1 MVAYFRPVVP
11 FVVYDL
17 TTDPN
22 TLADRFEAK
31 RPALGATFS
40 RSPRT
45 SVGMRAPVE
54 RLIDSVLS
62 TQRLLQGVLAG
73 YTLELFDSL
82 DRFMVGMAVAVAL
95 GLVHALT
102 PGHGKAVIFSY
113 FLGQSASPL
122 AGLRVACGAAIT
134 HGTIAVLLVLVA
146 GRVLS
151 PLGRPTGAGAWLEAT
166 AGLIVAAIGALYVVL
181 SLRGLWQPGAH
192 SHGAEGSRPFLAIAM
207 GLLPC
212 PLTIIVVG
220 AAVNRGA
227 TLAGIALAGG
237 ISIGSAVTIGCFGLL
252 GIGLRRGG
260 LALLGGNIRR
270 LMRGL
275 AYVELATSL
284 LILVVGVFTVA
295 AVLGRIR

>member
-1 MVAYFRPVVP
+1 M
-11 FVVYDL
+11 
-17 TTDPN
+17 
-22 TLADRFEAK
+22 
-31 RPALGATFS
+31 
-40 RSPRT
+40 
-45 SVGMRAPVE
+45 E

-62 TQRLLQGVLAG
+62 TQRWLQGVLAG
-73 YTLELFDSL
+73 HVLELFGSVDHL
-82 DRFMVGMAVAVAL
+82 AVGMSVAVAL
-95 GLVHALT
+95 GMVHALT

-122 AGLRVACGAAIT
+122 TGVRVAAGAAAT

-146 GRVLS
+146 GRVIS
-151 PLGRPTGAGAWLEAT
+151 PLGRPAGAGAWLEAA

-181 SLRGLWQPGAH
+181 SLRGLLWPTSH
-192 SHGAEGSRPFLAIAM
+192 SHAAKGSHPFLAIAM

-220 AAVNRGA
+220 SAVNRGA
-227 TLAGIALAGG
+227 TLAGITLATG

-260 LALLGGNIRR
+260 LAIMGGNIGR
-270 LMRGL
+270 LMKGL

-284 LILVVGVFTVA
+284 LILALGLLTVA
-295 AVLGRIR
+295 GVAGRII